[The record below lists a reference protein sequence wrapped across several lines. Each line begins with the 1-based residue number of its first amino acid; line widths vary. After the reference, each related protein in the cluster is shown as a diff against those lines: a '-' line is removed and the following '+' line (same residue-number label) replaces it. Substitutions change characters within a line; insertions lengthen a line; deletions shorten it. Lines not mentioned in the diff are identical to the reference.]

1 MAAPTHLFCIAL
13 AAEANW
19 LQWPVRAC
27 SKAVRCDTWAAQ
39 VLLAKIHAV
48 TAKTRNRIRV
58 LLKPESVIHLVAR
71 LRRASVPSD
80 YQAMEYWLQLL
91 KYSLLDYL
99 AVAQGMTPGDVE
111 GARHDTRFL
120 VQLLR
125 RRATEG
131 RIEGARAPY
140 RALPALCKVA
150 GHLKLCETKME
161 FLSEVGEGQGIEH
174 DEDLEQL
181 ESLEVCLADIDHWIL
196 NVQEK
201 CWHL

>member
-48 TAKTRNRIRV
+48 TAKTRRKIRV

-71 LRRASVPSD
+71 LRRASVPSE
-80 YQAMEYWLQLL
+80 YQAMEYCLQLL
-91 KYSLLDYL
+91 KYSWLGYL

-111 GARHDTRFL
+111 WARRDTRFL

-125 RRATEG
+125 RTVSTRGITN
-131 RIEGARAPY
+131 

-150 GHLKLCETKME
+150 GHLKLCGTKME
-161 FLSEVGEGQGIEH
+161 FLSEVGEGQGIER

-181 ESLEVCLADIDHWIL
+181 QNLRG
-196 NVQEK
+196 
-201 CWHL
+201 